1 MEKRILAA
9 TDMAHILLQKK
20 KTIKEHFQ
28 LQPPAT
34 ASYAFSRTLNKDV
47 RLTKTVCH
55 LDLF

>member
-20 KTIKEHFQ
+20 KTIKEHYQ

-34 ASYAFSRTLNKDV
+34 ASYTS
-47 RLTKTVCH
+47 
-55 LDLF
+55 